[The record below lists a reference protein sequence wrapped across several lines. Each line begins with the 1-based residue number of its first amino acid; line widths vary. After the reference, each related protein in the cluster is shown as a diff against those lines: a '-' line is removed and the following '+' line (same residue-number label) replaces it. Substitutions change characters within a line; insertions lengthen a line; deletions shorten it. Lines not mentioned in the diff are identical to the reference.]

1 MKTVNGNGVSI
12 GSSVGI
18 AYVYL
23 NDIDLETEGT
33 IVFQEAVE
41 KLISKFELQIQN
53 FKDNGR
59 AEEADVLDA
68 YILVLKDPEITG
80 QITSENESSV
90 KEVYGIFDSSAN
102 ILASMED
109 EYFKQR
115 AEDIISVGKH
125 LINTMQ
131 EKVVT
136 VELNEN
142 SILVADDLT
151 PADTSSMNMSN
162 VAGIVLKDGGPT
174 SHAVIVAKNLGIPCV
189 IGVGESIKEIQNED
203 TVALDGS
210 SGELIINPDKKAL
223 EDLNKTKK
231 LEEEIRNNFTQSKYE
246 EQDFEFLINVGS
258 NEEIASFSHDFLN
271 SIGLFRS
278 EFIYLDRS
286 SIPTT
291 DEQKEILEKIQ
302 DKFSGKITYRTLDIG
317 GDKQVDYLSL
327 PVEENPFLGVRGIRL
342 SLQIDELF
350 KTQIESI
357 LTSKDADRVKVMFPM
372 ISTIEDFVKSKK
384 IIVDIAK
391 KLNKKVPEIGIM
403 IETPSSTILVEDF
416 SKYVDFFSIGTNDL
430 TQYIMAADRGNPN
443 LIEYQDSLHPAILR
457 VLESVFSVGN
467 ETNKE
472 VSVCGEMASDPIAAI
487 ALYILGL
494 RKFSMS
500 PSAAPFVFDKLSKL
514 KSMDTTKIKVE
525 ILKSQN
531 SQEVRGIIS
540 KLNL

>member
-12 GSSVGI
+12 GSSVGN

-23 NDIDLETEGT
+23 NNVDLETEGK
-33 IVFQEAVE
+33 IVFQDAVL
-41 KLISKFELQIQN
+41 KLISKFELQIKN
-53 FKDNGR
+53 FKDNER
-59 AEEADVLDA
+59 TEEADVLDA
-68 YILVLKDPEITG
+68 YILILQDPEITG
-80 QITSENESSV
+80 QITTENESSV

-136 VELNEN
+136 VELSEN
-142 SILVADDLT
+142 SILIADDLT
-151 PADTSSMNMSN
+151 PADTSSMNMGN
-162 VAGIVLKDGGPT
+162 VVGIVLKDGGPT

-203 TVALDGS
+203 IVALDGA
-210 SGELIINPDKKAL
+210 SGELTINPDKKAL
-223 EDLNKTKK
+223 EEMNKTKK
-231 LEEEIRNNFTQSKYE
+231 LEEEIRNNFIQSSYE

-258 NEEIASFSHDFLN
+258 NEEIDSFSHDFLN

-286 SIPTT
+286 SVPTT
-291 DEQKEILEKIQ
+291 EEQKEILEKIQ
-302 DKFSGKITYRTLDIG
+302 KKFSGIITYRTLDIG

-342 SLQIDELF
+342 SLQIEELF

-357 LTSKDADRVKVMFPM
+357 LTSKDAERVKVMFPM
-372 ISTIEDFVKSKK
+372 ISTIEDFLKSKK

-391 KLNKKVPEIGIM
+391 KLNKNVPEIGIM
-403 IETPSSTILVEDF
+403 IETPSSTILAEDF
-416 SKYVDFFSIGTNDL
+416 SEHVDFFSIGTNDL

-457 VLESVFSVGN
+457 VLESVFSIGG
-467 ETNKE
+467 EANKE
-472 VSVCGEMASDPIAAI
+472 VSVCGEMASYPTSAV

-500 PSAAPFVFDKLSKL
+500 PSAAPFVFDKLTKL
-514 KSMDTTKIKVE
+514 KSIDTTQTKME

-531 SQEVRGIIS
+531 SEQVRGIIS

>member
-12 GSSVGI
+12 GSSVGN

-23 NDIDLETEGT
+23 NNVDLETEGK
-33 IVFQEAVE
+33 IVFQDAVL
-41 KLISKFELQIQN
+41 KLISKFELQIKN
-53 FKDNGR
+53 FKDNER
-59 AEEADVLDA
+59 TEEADVLDA
-68 YILVLKDPEITG
+68 YILILQDPEITG
-80 QITSENESSV
+80 QITTENESSV

-136 VELNEN
+136 VELSEN

-151 PADTSSMNMSN
+151 PADTSSMNMGN
-162 VAGIVLKDGGPT
+162 VVGIVLKDGGPT

-203 TVALDGS
+203 IVALDGA
-210 SGELIINPDKKAL
+210 SGELTINPDKKAL
-223 EDLNKTKK
+223 EEMNKTKK
-231 LEEEIRNNFTQSKYE
+231 LEEEIRTNFIQSSYE

-258 NEEIASFSHDFLN
+258 NEEIDSFSHDFLN

-286 SIPTT
+286 SVPTT
-291 DEQKEILEKIQ
+291 EEQKEILEKIQ
-302 DKFSGKITYRTLDIG
+302 NKFSGIITYRTLDIG

-342 SLQIDELF
+342 SLQIEELF

-357 LTSKDADRVKVMFPM
+357 LTSKEAERVKVMFPM
-372 ISTIEDFVKSKK
+372 ISTIEDFLKSKK

-391 KLNKKVPEIGIM
+391 KLNKNVPEIGIM
-403 IETPSSTILVEDF
+403 IETPSSTILAEDF
-416 SKYVDFFSIGTNDL
+416 SEHVDFFSIGTNDL

-457 VLESVFSVGN
+457 VLESVFSIGG
-467 ETNKE
+467 EANKE
-472 VSVCGEMASDPIAAI
+472 VSVCGEMASDPTAAV

-500 PSAAPFVFDKLSKL
+500 PSAAPFVFDKLTKL
-514 KSMDTTKIKVE
+514 KSIDTTQTKME

-531 SQEVRGIIS
+531 SEQVRGIIS

>member
-12 GSSVGI
+12 GSSVGN

-23 NDIDLETEGT
+23 NNVDLETEGK
-33 IVFQEAVE
+33 IVFQDAVL
-41 KLISKFELQIQN
+41 KLISKFELQIKN
-53 FKDNGR
+53 FKDNER
-59 AEEADVLDA
+59 TEEADVLDA
-68 YILVLKDPEITG
+68 YILILQDPEITG
-80 QITSENESSV
+80 QITTENESSV
-90 KEVYGIFDSSAN
+90 KEVYRIFDSSAN

-136 VELNEN
+136 VELSEN
-142 SILVADDLT
+142 SILIADDLT
-151 PADTSSMNMSN
+151 PADTSSMNMGN
-162 VAGIVLKDGGPT
+162 VVGIVLKDGGPT

-203 TVALDGS
+203 IVALDGA
-210 SGELIINPDKKAL
+210 SGELTINPDKKAL
-223 EDLNKTKK
+223 EEMNKTKK
-231 LEEEIRNNFTQSKYE
+231 LEEEIRNNFIQSSYE

-258 NEEIASFSHDFLN
+258 NEEIDSFSHDFLN

-286 SIPTT
+286 SVPTT
-291 DEQKEILEKIQ
+291 EEQKEILEKIQ
-302 DKFSGKITYRTLDIG
+302 KKFSGIITYRTLDIG

-342 SLQIDELF
+342 SLQIEELF

-357 LTSKDADRVKVMFPM
+357 LTSKDAERVKVMFPM
-372 ISTIEDFVKSKK
+372 ISTIEDFLKSKK

-391 KLNKKVPEIGIM
+391 KLNKNVPEIGIM
-403 IETPSSTILVEDF
+403 IETPSSTILAEDF
-416 SKYVDFFSIGTNDL
+416 SEHVDFFSIGTNDL

-457 VLESVFSVGN
+457 VLESVFSIGG
-467 ETNKE
+467 EANKE
-472 VSVCGEMASDPIAAI
+472 VSVCGEMASDPTAAV

-500 PSAAPFVFDKLSKL
+500 PSAAPFVFDKLTKL
-514 KSMDTTKIKVE
+514 KSIDTTQTKME

-531 SQEVRGIIS
+531 SEQVRGIIS

>member
-12 GSSVGI
+12 GSSVGN

-23 NDIDLETEGT
+23 NNVDLETEGK
-33 IVFQEAVE
+33 IVFQDAVL
-41 KLISKFELQIQN
+41 KLISKFELQIKN
-53 FKDNGR
+53 FKDNER
-59 AEEADVLDA
+59 TEEADVLDA
-68 YILVLKDPEITG
+68 YILILQDPEITG
-80 QITSENESSV
+80 QITTENESSV
-90 KEVYGIFDSSAN
+90 KEVYRIFDSSAN

-136 VELNEN
+136 VELSEN
-142 SILVADDLT
+142 SILIADDLT
-151 PADTSSMNMSN
+151 PADTSSMNMGN
-162 VAGIVLKDGGPT
+162 VVGIVLKDGGPT

-203 TVALDGS
+203 IVALDGA
-210 SGELIINPDKKAL
+210 SGELTINPDKKAL
-223 EDLNKTKK
+223 EEMNKTKK
-231 LEEEIRNNFTQSKYE
+231 LEEEIRTNFIQSSYE

-258 NEEIASFSHDFLN
+258 NEEIDSFSHDFLN

-286 SIPTT
+286 SVPTT
-291 DEQKEILEKIQ
+291 EEQKEILEKIQ
-302 DKFSGKITYRTLDIG
+302 KKFSGIITYRTLDIG

-342 SLQIDELF
+342 SLQIEELF

-357 LTSKDADRVKVMFPM
+357 LTSKDAERVKVMFPM
-372 ISTIEDFVKSKK
+372 ISTIEDFLKSKK

-391 KLNKKVPEIGIM
+391 KLNKNVPEIGIM
-403 IETPSSTILVEDF
+403 IETPSSTILAEDF
-416 SKYVDFFSIGTNDL
+416 SEHVDFFSIGTNDL

-457 VLESVFSVGN
+457 VLERVFSIGG
-467 ETNKE
+467 EANKE
-472 VSVCGEMASDPIAAI
+472 VSVCGEMASDPTAAV

-500 PSAAPFVFDKLSKL
+500 PSAAPFVFDKLTKL
-514 KSMDTTKIKVE
+514 KSIDTTQTKME

-531 SQEVRGIIS
+531 SEQVRGIIS

>member
-1 MKTVNGNGVSI
+1 MKTVKGNGVSI
-12 GSSVGI
+12 GSSVGN

-23 NDIDLETEGT
+23 NNVDLETEGK
-33 IVFQEAVE
+33 IVFQDAVL
-41 KLISKFELQIQN
+41 KLISKFELQIKN
-53 FKDNGR
+53 FKDNER
-59 AEEADVLDA
+59 TEEADVLDA
-68 YILVLKDPEITG
+68 YILILQDPEITG
-80 QITSENESSV
+80 QITTENESSV

-136 VELNEN
+136 VELSEN
-142 SILVADDLT
+142 SILIADDLT
-151 PADTSSMNMSN
+151 PADTSSMNMGN
-162 VAGIVLKDGGPT
+162 VVGIVLKDGGPT

-203 TVALDGS
+203 IVALDGA
-210 SGELIINPDKKAL
+210 SGELTINPDKKAL
-223 EDLNKTKK
+223 EEMNKTKK
-231 LEEEIRNNFTQSKYE
+231 LEEEIRNNFIQSSYE

-258 NEEIASFSHDFLN
+258 NEEIDSFSHDFLN

-286 SIPTT
+286 SVPTT
-291 DEQKEILEKIQ
+291 EEQKEILEKIQ
-302 DKFSGKITYRTLDIG
+302 KKFSGIITYRTLDIG

-342 SLQIDELF
+342 SLQIEELF

-357 LTSKDADRVKVMFPM
+357 LTSKEAERVKVMFPM
-372 ISTIEDFVKSKK
+372 ISTIEDFLKSKK

-391 KLNKKVPEIGIM
+391 KLNKNVPEIGIM
-403 IETPSSTILVEDF
+403 IETPSSTILAEDF
-416 SKYVDFFSIGTNDL
+416 SEHVDFFSIGTNDL

-457 VLESVFSVGN
+457 VLESVFSIGG
-467 ETNKE
+467 EANKE
-472 VSVCGEMASDPIAAI
+472 VSVCGEMASDPTAAV

-500 PSAAPFVFDKLSKL
+500 PSAAPFVFDKLTKL
-514 KSMDTTKIKVE
+514 KSIDTTQTKME

-531 SQEVRGIIS
+531 SEQVRGIIS

>member
-1 MKTVNGNGVSI
+1 MKTVIGNGVSI
-12 GSSVGI
+12 GSSVGN

-23 NDIDLETEGT
+23 NNVDLETEGK
-33 IVFQEAVE
+33 IVFQDAVL
-41 KLISKFELQIQN
+41 KLISKFELQIKN
-53 FKDNGR
+53 FKDNER
-59 AEEADVLDA
+59 TEEADVLDA
-68 YILVLKDPEITG
+68 YILILQDPEITG
-80 QITSENESSV
+80 QITTENESSV

-136 VELNEN
+136 VELSEN
-142 SILVADDLT
+142 SILIADDLT
-151 PADTSSMNMSN
+151 PADTSSMNMGN
-162 VAGIVLKDGGPT
+162 VVGIVLKDGGPT

-203 TVALDGS
+203 IVALDGA
-210 SGELIINPDKKAL
+210 SGELTINPDKKAL
-223 EDLNKTKK
+223 EEMNKTKK
-231 LEEEIRNNFTQSKYE
+231 LEEEIRNNFIQTSYE

-258 NEEIASFSHDFLN
+258 NEEIDSFSHDFLN

-286 SIPTT
+286 SVPTT
-291 DEQKEILEKIQ
+291 EEQKEILEKIQ
-302 DKFSGKITYRTLDIG
+302 KKFSGIITYRTLDIG

-342 SLQIDELF
+342 SLQIEELF

-357 LTSKDADRVKVMFPM
+357 LTSKDAERVKVMFPM
-372 ISTIEDFVKSKK
+372 ISTIEDFLKSKK

-391 KLNKKVPEIGIM
+391 KLNKNVPEIGIM
-403 IETPSSTILVEDF
+403 IETPSSTILAEDF
-416 SKYVDFFSIGTNDL
+416 SEHVDFFSIGTNDL

-457 VLESVFSVGN
+457 VLESVFSIGG
-467 ETNKE
+467 EANKE
-472 VSVCGEMASDPIAAI
+472 VSVCGEMASDPTAAV

-500 PSAAPFVFDKLSKL
+500 PSAAPFVFDKLTKL
-514 KSMDTTKIKVE
+514 KSIDTTQTKME

-531 SQEVRGIIS
+531 SEQVRGIIS

>member
-12 GSSVGI
+12 GSSVGN

-23 NDIDLETEGT
+23 NNVDLETEGK
-33 IVFQEAVE
+33 IVFQDAVL
-41 KLISKFELQIQN
+41 KLISKFELQIKN
-53 FKDNGR
+53 FKDNER
-59 AEEADVLDA
+59 TEEADVLDA
-68 YILVLKDPEITG
+68 YILILQDPEITG
-80 QITSENESSV
+80 QITTENESSV

-136 VELNEN
+136 VELSEN
-142 SILVADDLT
+142 SILIADDLT
-151 PADTSSMNMSN
+151 PADTSSMNMGN
-162 VAGIVLKDGGPT
+162 VVGIVLKDGGPT

-203 TVALDGS
+203 IVALDGA
-210 SGELIINPDKKAL
+210 SGELTINPDKKAL
-223 EDLNKTKK
+223 EEMNKTKK
-231 LEEEIRNNFTQSKYE
+231 LEEEIRNNFIQTSYE

-258 NEEIASFSHDFLN
+258 NEEIDSFSHDFLN

-286 SIPTT
+286 SVPTT
-291 DEQKEILEKIQ
+291 EEQKEILEKIQ
-302 DKFSGKITYRTLDIG
+302 KKFSGIITYRTLDIG

-342 SLQIDELF
+342 SLQIEELF

-357 LTSKDADRVKVMFPM
+357 LTSKDAERVKVMFPM
-372 ISTIEDFVKSKK
+372 ISTIEDFLKSKK

-391 KLNKKVPEIGIM
+391 KLNKNVPEIGIM
-403 IETPSSTILVEDF
+403 IETPSSTILAEDF
-416 SKYVDFFSIGTNDL
+416 SEHVDFFSIGTNDL

-457 VLESVFSVGN
+457 VLESVFSIGG
-467 ETNKE
+467 EANKE
-472 VSVCGEMASDPIAAI
+472 VSVCGEMASDPTAAV

-500 PSAAPFVFDKLSKL
+500 PSAAPFVFDKLTKL
-514 KSMDTTKIKVE
+514 KSIDTTQTKME

-531 SQEVRGIIS
+531 SEQVRGIIS

>member
-12 GSSVGI
+12 GSSVGN

-23 NDIDLETEGT
+23 NNVDLETEGK
-33 IVFQEAVE
+33 IVFQDAVL
-41 KLISKFELQIQN
+41 KLISKFELQIKN
-53 FKDNGR
+53 FKDDER
-59 AEEADVLDA
+59 TEEADVLDA
-68 YILVLKDPEITG
+68 YILILQDPEITG
-80 QITSENESSV
+80 QITTENESSV

-136 VELNEN
+136 VELSEN
-142 SILVADDLT
+142 SILIADDLT
-151 PADTSSMNMSN
+151 PADTSSMNMGN
-162 VAGIVLKDGGPT
+162 VVGIVLKDGGPT

-203 TVALDGS
+203 IVALDGA
-210 SGELIINPDKKAL
+210 SGELTINPDKKAL
-223 EDLNKTKK
+223 EEMNKTKK
-231 LEEEIRNNFTQSKYE
+231 LEEEIRTNFIQSSYE

-258 NEEIASFSHDFLN
+258 NEEIDSFSHDFLN

-286 SIPTT
+286 SVPTT
-291 DEQKEILEKIQ
+291 EEQKEILEKIQ
-302 DKFSGKITYRTLDIG
+302 KKFSGIITYRTLDIG

-342 SLQIDELF
+342 SLQIEKLF

-357 LTSKDADRVKVMFPM
+357 LTSKDAERVKVMFPM
-372 ISTIEDFVKSKK
+372 ISTIEDFLKSKK

-391 KLNKKVPEIGIM
+391 KLNKNVPEIGIM
-403 IETPSSTILVEDF
+403 IETPSSTILAEDF
-416 SKYVDFFSIGTNDL
+416 SEHVDFFSIGTNDL

-457 VLESVFSVGN
+457 VLESVFSIGG
-467 ETNKE
+467 EANKE
-472 VSVCGEMASDPIAAI
+472 VSVCGEMASDPTAAV

-500 PSAAPFVFDKLSKL
+500 PSAAPFVFDKLTKL
-514 KSMDTTKIKVE
+514 KSIDTTQTKME

-531 SQEVRGIIS
+531 SEQVRGIIS

>member
-12 GSSVGI
+12 GSSVGN

-23 NDIDLETEGT
+23 NNVDLETDGK
-33 IVFQEAVE
+33 IVFQDAVL
-41 KLISKFELQIQN
+41 KLISKFELQIKN
-53 FKDNGR
+53 FKDNDR
-59 AEEADVLDA
+59 TEEADVLDA
-68 YILVLKDPEITG
+68 YILILQDPEITG
-80 QITSENESSV
+80 QITTENESSV

-136 VELNEN
+136 VELSEN
-142 SILVADDLT
+142 SILIADDLT
-151 PADTSSMNMSN
+151 PADTSSMNLGN
-162 VAGIVLKDGGPT
+162 VVGIVLKDGGPT

-189 IGVGESIKEIQNED
+189 IGVGESIKEIQNQD
-203 TVALDGS
+203 IVALDGAT
-210 SGELIINPDKKAL
+210 GELTINPDKKAI
-223 EDLNKTKK
+223 EELNKTKK
-231 LEEEIRNNFTQSKYE
+231 LEEEIRNNFIQSSYE
-246 EQDFEFLINVGS
+246 VQDFEFLINVGS
-258 NEEIASFSHDFLN
+258 NEEIDSFSHDFLN

-286 SIPTT
+286 SVPTT
-291 DEQKEILEKIQ
+291 EEQKEILEKIQ
-302 DKFSGKITYRTLDIG
+302 KKFSGTITYRTLDIG

-342 SLQIDELF
+342 SLQIEELF

-357 LTSKDADRVKVMFPM
+357 LTSKDAERVKVMFPM
-372 ISTIEDFVKSKK
+372 ISTIEDFLKSKQ
-384 IIVDIAK
+384 IIVDIAT

-416 SKYVDFFSIGTNDL
+416 SEYVDFFSIGTNDL

-443 LIEYQDSLHPAILR
+443 LIKYQDSLHPAILR
-457 VLESVFSVGN
+457 VLENVFSIGR
-467 ETNKE
+467 ETSKE
-472 VSVCGEMASDPIAAI
+472 VSVCGEMASDPTAAV

-500 PSAAPFVFDKLSKL
+500 PSAAPFVFDKLTKL
-514 KSMDTTKIKVE
+514 KSIDTTQTKME

-531 SQEVRGIIS
+531 SEQVRGIIS

>member
-12 GSSVGI
+12 GSSVGN

-23 NDIDLETEGT
+23 NNVDLETEGK
-33 IVFQEAVE
+33 IVFQDAVL
-41 KLISKFELQIQN
+41 KLISKFELQIKN
-53 FKDNGR
+53 FKDNER
-59 AEEADVLDA
+59 TEEADVLDA
-68 YILVLKDPEITG
+68 YILILQDPEITG
-80 QITSENESSV
+80 QITTENESSV

-136 VELNEN
+136 VELSEN
-142 SILVADDLT
+142 SILIADDLT
-151 PADTSSMNMSN
+151 PADTSSMNMGN
-162 VAGIVLKDGGPT
+162 VVGIVLKDGGPT

-203 TVALDGS
+203 IVALDGA
-210 SGELIINPDKKAL
+210 SGELTINPDKKAL
-223 EDLNKTKK
+223 EEMNKTKK
-231 LEEEIRNNFTQSKYE
+231 LEEEIRNNFIQSSYE

-258 NEEIASFSHDFLN
+258 NEEIDSFSHDFLN

-286 SIPTT
+286 SVPTT
-291 DEQKEILEKIQ
+291 EEQKEILEKIQ
-302 DKFSGKITYRTLDIG
+302 KKFSGIITYRTLDIG

-342 SLQIDELF
+342 SLQIEELF

-357 LTSKDADRVKVMFPM
+357 LTSKEAERVKVMFPM
-372 ISTIEDFVKSKK
+372 ISTIEDFLKSKK

-391 KLNKKVPEIGIM
+391 KLNKNIPEIGIM
-403 IETPSSTILVEDF
+403 IETPSSTILAEDF
-416 SKYVDFFSIGTNDL
+416 SEHVDFFSIGTNDL

-457 VLESVFSVGN
+457 VLESVFSIGG
-467 ETNKE
+467 EANKE
-472 VSVCGEMASDPIAAI
+472 VSVCGEMASDPTAAV

-500 PSAAPFVFDKLSKL
+500 PSAAPFVFDKLTKL
-514 KSMDTTKIKVE
+514 KSIDTTQTKME

-531 SQEVRGIIS
+531 SEQVRGIIS

>member
-12 GSSVGI
+12 GSSVGN

-23 NDIDLETEGT
+23 NNVDLETEGK
-33 IVFQEAVE
+33 IVFQDAVL
-41 KLISKFELQIQN
+41 KLISKFELQIKN
-53 FKDNGR
+53 FKDNER
-59 AEEADVLDA
+59 TEEADVLDA
-68 YILVLKDPEITG
+68 YILILQDPEITG
-80 QITSENESSV
+80 QITTENESSV

-136 VELNEN
+136 VELSEN
-142 SILVADDLT
+142 SILIADELT
-151 PADTSSMNMSN
+151 PADTSSMNMGN
-162 VAGIVLKDGGPT
+162 VVGIVLKDGGQT

-203 TVALDGS
+203 IVALDGA
-210 SGELIINPDKKAL
+210 SGELTINPDKKAL
-223 EDLNKTKK
+223 EEMNKTKK
-231 LEEEIRNNFTQSKYE
+231 LEEEIRNNFIQTSYE

-258 NEEIASFSHDFLN
+258 NEEIDSFSHDFLN

-286 SIPTT
+286 SVPTT
-291 DEQKEILEKIQ
+291 EEQKEILEKIQ
-302 DKFSGKITYRTLDIG
+302 KKFSGIITYRTLDIG

-342 SLQIDELF
+342 SLQIEELF

-357 LTSKDADRVKVMFPM
+357 LTSKEAERVKVMFPM
-372 ISTIEDFVKSKK
+372 ISTIEDFLKSKK

-391 KLNKKVPEIGIM
+391 KLNKNVPEIGIM
-403 IETPSSTILVEDF
+403 IETPSSTILAEDF
-416 SKYVDFFSIGTNDL
+416 SEHVDFFSIGTNDL

-457 VLESVFSVGN
+457 VLESVFSIGG
-467 ETNKE
+467 EANKE
-472 VSVCGEMASDPIAAI
+472 VSVCGEMASDPTAAV
-487 ALYILGL
+487 ALHILGL

-500 PSAAPFVFDKLSKL
+500 PSAAPFVFDKLTKL
-514 KSMDTTKIKVE
+514 KSIDTTQTKME

-531 SQEVRGIIS
+531 SEQVRGIIS

>member
-12 GSSVGI
+12 GSSVGN

-23 NDIDLETEGT
+23 NNVDLETEGK
-33 IVFQEAVE
+33 IVFQDAVL
-41 KLISKFELQIQN
+41 KLISKFELQIKN
-53 FKDNGR
+53 FKDNER
-59 AEEADVLDA
+59 TEEADVLDA
-68 YILVLKDPEITG
+68 YILILQDPEITG
-80 QITSENESSV
+80 QITTENESSV

-136 VELNEN
+136 VELSEN
-142 SILVADDLT
+142 SILIADDLT
-151 PADTSSMNMSN
+151 PADTSSMNMGN
-162 VAGIVLKDGGPT
+162 VVGIVLKDGGPT

-203 TVALDGS
+203 IVALDGA
-210 SGELIINPDKKAL
+210 SGELTINPDKKAL
-223 EDLNKTKK
+223 EEMNKTKK
-231 LEEEIRNNFTQSKYE
+231 LEEEIRTNFIQSSYE

-258 NEEIASFSHDFLN
+258 NEEIDSFSHDFLN

-286 SIPTT
+286 SVPTT
-291 DEQKEILEKIQ
+291 EEQKEILEKIQ
-302 DKFSGKITYRTLDIG
+302 KKFSGIITYRTLDIG

-342 SLQIDELF
+342 SLQIEELF

-357 LTSKDADRVKVMFPM
+357 LTSKDAERVKVMFPM
-372 ISTIEDFVKSKK
+372 ISTIEDFLKSKK

-391 KLNKKVPEIGIM
+391 KLNKNVPEIGIM
-403 IETPSSTILVEDF
+403 IETPSSTILAEDF
-416 SKYVDFFSIGTNDL
+416 SEHVDFFSIGTNDL

-457 VLESVFSVGN
+457 VLESVFSIGG
-467 ETNKE
+467 EANKE
-472 VSVCGEMASDPIAAI
+472 VSVCGEMASDPTAAV

-500 PSAAPFVFDKLSKL
+500 PSAAPFVFDKLTKL
-514 KSMDTTKIKVE
+514 KSIDTTQTKME

-531 SQEVRGIIS
+531 SEQVRGIIS

>member
-12 GSSVGI
+12 GSSVGN

-23 NDIDLETEGT
+23 NNVDLETEGK
-33 IVFQEAVE
+33 IVFQDAVL
-41 KLISKFELQIQN
+41 KLISKFELQIKN
-53 FKDNGR
+53 FKDNER
-59 AEEADVLDA
+59 TEEADVLDA
-68 YILVLKDPEITG
+68 YILILQDPEITG
-80 QITSENESSV
+80 QITTENESSV

-136 VELNEN
+136 VELSEN
-142 SILVADDLT
+142 SILIADDLT
-151 PADTSSMNMSN
+151 PADTSSMNMGN
-162 VAGIVLKDGGPT
+162 VVGIVLKDGGPT

-203 TVALDGS
+203 IVALDGA
-210 SGELIINPDKKAL
+210 SGELTINPDKKAL
-223 EDLNKTKK
+223 EEMNKTKK
-231 LEEEIRNNFTQSKYE
+231 LEEEIRNNFIQSSYE

-258 NEEIASFSHDFLN
+258 NEEIDSFSHDFLN

-286 SIPTT
+286 SVPTT
-291 DEQKEILEKIQ
+291 VEQKEILEKIQ
-302 DKFSGKITYRTLDIG
+302 KKFSGTITYRTLDIG

-342 SLQIDELF
+342 SLQIEELF

-357 LTSKDADRVKVMFPM
+357 LTSKEAERVKVMFPM
-372 ISTIEDFVKSKK
+372 ISTIEDFLKSKK

-391 KLNKKVPEIGIM
+391 KLNKNVPEIGIM
-403 IETPSSTILVEDF
+403 IETPSSTILAEDF
-416 SKYVDFFSIGTNDL
+416 SEHVDFFSIGTNDL

-457 VLESVFSVGN
+457 VLESVFSIGG
-467 ETNKE
+467 EANKE
-472 VSVCGEMASDPIAAI
+472 VSVCGEMASDPTAAV

-500 PSAAPFVFDKLSKL
+500 PSAAPFVFDKLTKL
-514 KSMDTTKIKVE
+514 KSIDTTQTKME

-531 SQEVRGIIS
+531 SEQVREIIS